1 MGSAVHGGC
10 TVILK
15 KSFSASK
22 FWPDVVKYKVTVGQ
36 YIGEIARFLLG
47 KQSYM
52 YSMPSAINILVLF
65 WFWEDW
71 AVLESTEN
79 SESILLL
86 SRSTLTPWVQ
96 IRFT

>member
-1 MGSAVHGGC
+1 MVPQWFAMGSAVHGGC

-47 KQSYM
+47 KLNYK
-52 YSMPSAINILVLF
+52 
-65 WFWEDW
+65 
-71 AVLESTEN
+71 LEPVCCKK
-79 SESILLL
+79 
-86 SRSTLTPWVQ
+86 RPKKVQ
-96 IRFT
+96 TKFRK

>member
-1 MGSAVHGGC
+1 MGAAVHGGC

-47 KQSYM
+47 KQSYISQKM
-52 YSMPSAINILVLF
+52 VKILQNLVKTESAMDSSF
-65 WFWEDW
+65 DKK
-71 AVLESTEN
+71 
-79 SESILLL
+79 
-86 SRSTLTPWVQ
+86 
-96 IRFT
+96 

>member
-1 MGSAVHGGC
+1 MGAAVHGGC

-47 KQSYM
+47 KQSYIVH
-52 YSMPSAINILVLF
+52 SAKNGQNL
-65 WFWEDW
+65 
-71 AVLESTEN
+71 AKSGQN
-79 SESILLL
+79 
-86 SRSTLTPWVQ
+86 
-96 IRFT
+96 

>member
-1 MGSAVHGGC
+1 MGAAVHGGC

-47 KQSYM
+47 KQSYIVVHI
-52 YSMPSAINILVLF
+52 A
-65 WFWEDW
+65 
-71 AVLESTEN
+71 
-79 SESILLL
+79 
-86 SRSTLTPWVQ
+86 
-96 IRFT
+96 

>member
-1 MGSAVHGGC
+1 MGAAVHGGC

-47 KQSYM
+47 KQSFIVHIKHARVLLYWE
-52 YSMPSAINILVLF
+52 YKRILACLVNIAKNGQNL
-65 WFWEDW
+65 
-71 AVLESTEN
+71 AKSGQN
-79 SESILLL
+79 
-86 SRSTLTPWVQ
+86 
-96 IRFT
+96 

>member
-1 MGSAVHGGC
+1 MVPQWFALGSAVHGGC

-47 KQSYM
+47 KLKPSYLRK
-52 YSMPSAINILVLF
+52 YFIQLCTVNNG
-65 WFWEDW
+65 W
-71 AVLESTEN
+71 
-79 SESILLL
+79 
-86 SRSTLTPWVQ
+86 
-96 IRFT
+96 